1 MKIDCAGVPLY
12 RVSALLNYLKSLC
25 PLLLSLCFSIFA
37 LMHFSLKSVSVLKKV
52 IYIGSAL
59 LQSIVSIIGG
69 KNEIGVSSH
78 FLNHLQRLEKLYL

>member
-1 MKIDCAGVPLY
+1 
-12 RVSALLNYLKSLC
+12 
-25 PLLLSLCFSIFA
+25 
-37 LMHFSLKSVSVLKKV
+37 MHFSLKSVSVLKKV

-78 FLNHLQRLEKLYL
+78 FLNTYKG